1 MEGYDDG
8 MDDYSEALQNVV
20 ESVDE
25 EIVFYPALCFGSDF
39 FVGSA
44 AAVVLMPATC
54 VALWKRVESEMLEIL
69 MISDDF
75 GCLYD

>member
-1 MEGYDDG
+1 MEGYDDV
-8 MDDYSEALQNVV
+8 MDDYLEALQNVV
-20 ESVDE
+20 ESVDG

-54 VALWKRVESEMLEIL
+54 VAL
-69 MISDDF
+69 
-75 GCLYD
+75 